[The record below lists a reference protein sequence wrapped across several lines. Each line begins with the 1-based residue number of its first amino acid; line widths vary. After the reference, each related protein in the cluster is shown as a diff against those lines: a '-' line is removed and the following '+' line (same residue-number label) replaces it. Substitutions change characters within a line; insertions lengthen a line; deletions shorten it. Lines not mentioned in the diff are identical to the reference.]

1 MPRKNKEADKVV
13 DEACLLSL
21 FRQFSPE
28 TQTLIING
36 IKDGRLCKATE
47 VMGEA
52 GIPKSL
58 AERELLKAIRGLPDM
73 KRIMAVM
80 FALGNARDGCQ
91 RSSTIGFA
99 PALRTLASQT
109 NSGLIDD
116 DRLAAEATN
125 TRRDSEVGES
135 HYANGSLLAGA
146 IWLP

>member
-73 KRIMAVM
+73 KRIMAASAIR
-80 FALGNARDGCQ
+80 FA
-91 RSSTIGFA
+91 
-99 PALRTLASQT
+99 ASYQK
-109 NSGLIDD
+109 GL
-116 DRLAAEATN
+116 
-125 TRRDSEVGES
+125 EVGEQN
-135 HYANGSLLAGA
+135 ALAYLKSKEGEPGIRGKA
-146 IWLP
+146 GFKPPSGGNA